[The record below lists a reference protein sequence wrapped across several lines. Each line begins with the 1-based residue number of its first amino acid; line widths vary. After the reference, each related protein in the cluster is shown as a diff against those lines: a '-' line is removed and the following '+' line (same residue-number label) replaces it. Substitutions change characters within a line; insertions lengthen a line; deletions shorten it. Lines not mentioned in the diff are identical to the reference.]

1 MPGIK
6 TRPFPSLLIG
16 LLAAAAVNIDAQEVN
31 GNRVRYQLDRA
42 TVLFESGAF
51 SAEEMGRFAVLADR
65 GVQDIDTLLNHAGPG
80 ARTGPTVTFVVRADV
95 PMSRSFRR
103 TVMLPAERVHRQ
115 TAPYLHEATHVL
127 VPMREECLWLS
138 EGFAS
143 YVQSYVAEKIGG
155 YDGYV
160 FSWGGNGNID
170 RLARRTMNSDL
181 GRAALP
187 YVGGAGEPA
196 DLFEKRREVA
206 QPLYVLSHSLV
217 KFMVENSSLD
227 RVKTLVQAQNIEGS
241 AQSLTG
247 KTIDSWKT
255 DWLAMLQTPR
265 PAATT
270 SR

>member
-1 MPGIK
+1 MNPL
-6 TRPFPSLLIG
+6 RSAPLCLAL
-16 LLAAAAVNIDAQEVN
+16 LLAPVASRSDAQEVN
-31 GNRVRYQLDRA
+31 GDRVRYALSRA
-42 TVLFESGAF
+42 TVLFQNGAF
-51 SAEEMGRFAVLADR
+51 TAEEMGRFAMLADR
-65 GVQDIDTLLNHAGPG
+65 GVQDIDALLNHKGSGAGTAPMI
-80 ARTGPTVTFVVRADV
+80 TFVVRDDV

-103 TVMLPAERVHRQ
+103 TVMLPAERVHRES
-115 TAPYLHEATHVL
+115 APYLHESTHIL
-127 VPMREECLWLS
+127 VPMKQECLWLS

-170 RLARRTMNSDL
+170 RLARRTLNSDL

-187 YVGGAGEPA
+187 YVGGGGEPA

-206 QPLYVLSHSLV
+206 QPLYVLAHSLV
-217 KFMVENSSLD
+217 KFMIEGTSLD
-227 RVKTLVQAQNIEGS
+227 RVKTLVQAQDIEGS
-241 AQSLTG
+241 AAALTG
-247 KTIDSWKT
+247 KSIEAWKA
-255 DWLAMLQTPR
+255 DWLVMLQAPR